1 MTPFNGGGGATVPR
15 NDDDNLDGRVNGEQ
29 PEEAEKDHMGWRLLF
44 MLLIAFMLSIS
55 QTVLTVL
62 TVIQFVIMLVNNG
75 EKNARLADFGT
86 DLGIWMAKAARY
98 QAAASNVKPWPWTD
112 LD

>member
-1 MTPFNGGGGATVPR
+1 MPR
-15 NDDDNLDGRVNGEQ
+15 NDDDNLNGRVSGEQ
-29 PEEAEKDHMGWRLLF
+29 NGAEKDNMGMRLIY

-62 TVIQFVIMLVNNG
+62 TVVQLIIMLVNNS
-75 EKNARLADFGT
+75 EKNQRLADFGT

-98 QAAASNVKPWPWTD
+98 QSAASDVKPWPWTD